1 MSQLVFVQLSLE
13 SEGTTTDV
21 TVELVRV
28 LTVLGPLVLHPSSVT
43 GKDRAALPP
52 AGVGLDARVAVQ
64 VPLHVTVDEE
74 PLPAHVAGVPH
85 VPGVLAEVLLEVLLL
100 AVLPAAAR
108 ELALEPEVT
117 GLHLLHLFPNP
128 LPVNYPLICKM
139 VIMVITVTCDWS

>member
-52 AGVGLDARVAVQ
+52 AGVGLDPGVAVK

-85 VPGVLAEVLLEVLLL
+85 VPGVLTEVLLEVLLL

-108 ELALEPEVT
+108 ELTLEPEVT
-117 GLHLLHLFPNP
+117 GFHLLHLLSDP

-139 VIMVITVTCDWS
+139 VIVMTVTYDSS

>member
-13 SEGTTTDV
+13 SEGPATDV

-28 LTVLGPLVLHPSSVT
+28 LAVLGPLVLHSASVT
-43 GKDRAALPP
+43 GKDRAALPST
-52 AGVGLDARVAVQ
+52 GVGLDAGVAVQ
-64 VPLHVTVDEE
+64 VPLHVAVDKE

-100 AVLPAAAR
+100 AVLPAAAG

-117 GLHLLHLFPNP
+117 GLHLLHLFPDP
-128 LPVNYPLICKM
+128 LPVNYPLTDKM
-139 VIMVITVTCDWS
+139 VND